1 MGFYLS
7 KSLIFFSA
15 DESRL
20 SKKAERRQRQQ
31 RVDVERRVDSIGV
44 DRDVANR
51 VVDVGDV
58 ATFEKMIGAA

>member
-1 MGFYLS
+1 
-7 KSLIFFSA
+7 LIFFSA

-51 VVDVGDV
+51 VVDFGNV